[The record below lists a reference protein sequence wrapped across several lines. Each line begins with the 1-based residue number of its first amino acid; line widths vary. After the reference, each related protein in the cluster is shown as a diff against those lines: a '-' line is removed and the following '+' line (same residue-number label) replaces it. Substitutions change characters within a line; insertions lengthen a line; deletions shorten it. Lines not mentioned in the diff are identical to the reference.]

1 MMPDQ
6 PIRSVDELVEAAR
19 KGRRLKYL
27 YFWGHTPPASG
38 AIGAHVLSQW
48 FPSPFEVDGE
58 RFATAEHWMMVAKA
72 RLFGDHEAAEKILAS
87 ASPAQAKNLGRT
99 VRGYDDAVW
108 REHRFDIVARGS
120 QAKFAASPDLRTYL
134 VATGQRILVEASPQ
148 DRIWGIGLTGD
159 SPAAANPEQWRG
171 LNLLGF
177 ALMEA
182 RDRLA

>member
-6 PIRSVDELVEAAR
+6 PIRSVEELVEAAR

-58 RFATAEHWMMVAKA
+58 RFATAEHWMMVAKS

-134 VATGQRILVEASPQ
+134 VGTGQRILVEASPQ

-159 SPAAANPEQWRG
+159 DPAAANPEQWRG